1 MASDLFRQYNQI
13 RQGMQSQFQQNFGNQ
28 MPISMQIPQI
38 GPMNPKEL
46 LRNPKLLVQ
55 KYKELQG
62 MIQNPEAFVGQM
74 LQNGTMNQSTFSQ
87 LGELATQLQNITSNF
102 FK

>member
-13 RQGMQSQFQQNFGNQ
+13 RQGMQSRFQQNFGNQ
-28 MPISMQIPQI
+28 MPISPQI
-38 GPMNPKEL
+38 GSMNPKEL

-62 MIQNPEAFVGQM
+62 MIQNPEAFVQQM

-87 LGELATQLQNITSNF
+87 LGELATQLQNLTSNF